1 MVGRDG
7 RVRAQVLANVDGKN
21 LKAAMDEHIDRS
33 ARVVTDSLNPYTV
46 VQQQLQ
52 FEGGHDT
59 VNHTRGEY
67 VRGDIHS
74 NTVEGFFSLLKRGII
89 GTFHAVSKQHLH
101 RYVDEFAFR
110 YNTRKNNDGERVVLA
125 IKSADGKRL
134 MYKQPNT
141 D

>member
-1 MVGRDG
+1 
-7 RVRAQVLANVDGKN
+7 VRAQALASVDGKN

-33 ARVVTDSLNPYTV
+33 ARLVPDSLNPYTL

-52 FEGGHDT
+52 FEGGHAT

-67 VRGDIHS
+67 VRGDAHS
-74 NTVEGFFSLLKRGII
+74 NTVEGFFSVLKRAIVGS
-89 GTFHAVSKQHLH
+89 FHAVSKQHLH

-125 IKSADGKRL
+125 IQSADEKRL
-134 MYKQPNT
+134 MYRAPAT
-141 D
+141 E